1 MTDPYDTHDENNTPE
16 DNGWD
21 GNYPPDHTCEDCGGD
36 FCLEDEGTSTFFWT
50 MCGECLDN
58 AEDFYANEDRPRIQ

>member
-21 GNYPPDHTCEDCGGD
+21 GNYPDYPGELVEDAAWD
-36 FCLEDEGTSTFFWT
+36 EFIEWVDSLNLELESDDEIPF
-50 MCGECLDN
+50 
-58 AEDFYANEDRPRIQ
+58 